1 MKRVQKIFFLVAFV
15 SGIFLISC
23 QREDVLVGLGID
35 DVYSIERMTTL
46 VLHPEYTGDAYVWTM
61 LLDDGRDS
69 IVGTERDYIFCA
81 ADTGTYYL
89 HLEIVDEENP
99 VSHDIKIVVWQEQ
112 VAYSRYISK
121 VYEYRPAPGQF
132 VNVLPQYDAGNSA
145 ADMALKAQN
154 AIANNAHGM
163 ISLGAF
169 GGYVTFGFDHSV
181 VNVAGE
187 RDFTVLGNAFY
198 STNNS
203 HPERGQ
209 AGNSEP
215 GIVMVAVDQNKN
227 GQPDDPWYEL
237 AGSAYH
243 NADTKHHYQ
252 ITYFRP
258 DDAQTVTDS
267 TYIRWTDNLG
277 GSGYV
282 ARNSFHQQD
291 YFPLWLGDSI
301 TFSGTLLP
309 KNGYQENGTWLLYAY
324 DWGYA
329 DNHPNDST
337 DLVSFDIDW
346 AVDEAG
352 QSVYLPCI
360 DFVRVYTAVNQ
371 TCGWIGETSTEI
383 SGAEDL
389 HISAKK

>member
-1 MKRVQKIFFLVAFV
+1 
-15 SGIFLISC
+15 
-23 QREDVLVGLGID
+23 
-35 DVYSIERMTTL
+35 
-46 VLHPEYTGDAYVWTM
+46 
-61 LLDDGRDS
+61 
-69 IVGTERDYIFCA
+69 
-81 ADTGTYYL
+81 
-89 HLEIVDEENP
+89 
-99 VSHDIKIVVWQEQ
+99 
-112 VAYSRYISK
+112 
-121 VYEYRPAPGQF
+121 
-132 VNVLPQYDAGNSA
+132 
-145 ADMALKAQN
+145 
-154 AIANNAHGM
+154 M
-163 ISLGAF
+163 ISLGGF

-181 VNVAGE
+181 ANVAGE
-187 RDFTVLGNAFY
+187 HDFTVLGNAFY
-198 STNNS
+198 ATSNA
-203 HPERGQ
+203 HPERGR

-215 GIVMVAVDQNKN
+215 GIVMVAVDKNKN

-237 AGSAYH
+237 AGSAYL

-282 ARNSFHQQD
+282 ERNSFHQQD

-301 TFSGTLLP
+301 TFRGTLLP

-389 HISAKK
+389 HISAK